1 MKRIIFPMFIESS
14 KGGMQEIV
22 LTLIDGLINAGY
34 DCKMLTTKTSEL
46 VSSCS
51 NRGIPCDTLRNTG
64 GPVSILLLLGRFVR
78 YILKNRNSL
87 FIVNDIYTHVLMSM
101 YFLPKKEIFV
111 SHGGNYKERGKQ
123 FASNSGITFIIA
135 KQYSFK
141 RVSRFVAVSDSQRE
155 NLANNA
161 KVKRSKI
168 TVIPNSI
175 MPVRRAFIASNKT
188 RLSMVGYIK
197 PLKNQLEVLKSLSLL
212 KEEGFDVCL
221 NIFGSISNSEYFN
234 QLETYIREN
243 KLENDVKFWGYVDN
257 KELIYSN
264 TDILISAS
272 FHEGFGLTLV
282 EAMSCG
288 VPTIAYIGA
297 EGPATIIKN
306 KKNGILVERNSYECY
321 SEAVKLYI
329 QNKLLTEIICKEA
342 ALDYEAHYNIK
353 NMVEKYK
360 FEIESYT

>member
-1 MKRIIFPMFIESS
+1 MFIESS

-22 LTLIDGLINAGY
+22 LTLMEGLIRSGY
-34 DCKMLTTKTSEL
+34 DCTMLTTQTSEL
-46 VSSCS
+46 ISSCLS
-51 NRGIPCDTLRNTG
+51 RGIPCDTLRSSNCRLA
-64 GPVSILLLLGRFVR
+64 PLFLLGGFVR
-78 YILKNRNSL
+78 YIFKNRNSL

-123 FASNSGITFIIA
+123 YASNSGITSIIA
-135 KQYSFK
+135 RLYSFK
-141 RVSRFVAVSDSQRE
+141 RVSRFVAVSDTQKE

-161 KVKRSKI
+161 KVNRSKI

-175 MPVRRAFIASNKT
+175 LPVRRALIESNKT

-197 PLKNQLEVLKSLSLL
+197 PLKNQLEILKALSLL
-212 KEEGFDVCL
+212 REEGFDVCL
-221 NIFGSISNSEYFN
+221 NIFGSISDSEYFN
-234 QLETYIREN
+234 QLETYITEN
-243 KLENDVKFWGYVDN
+243 KLVDEVKFWGYIDN

-288 VPTIAYIGA
+288 VPTIAYRGA
-297 EGPATIIKN
+297 EGPASIINNN
-306 KKNGILVERNSYECY
+306 KTGILVERNSYECY

-329 QNKLLTEIICKEA
+329 QDKLLTENICKEA
-342 ALDYEAHYNIK
+342 YLDYIANYNINK
-353 NMVEKYK
+353 MVDKYK
-360 FEIESYT
+360 IEIERYN